1 MKSQHT
7 TAASVAAFALF
18 GAGSVLAQ
26 DVPEPPEGYPD
37 GSIEYVIPFD
47 PGGESDVTARFQE
60 PHLEEILGV
69 SVNINHRP
77 GGGGAVAWSEFQD
90 SAEPDGQQIIGINIP
105 HIIGQPILRD
115 NAGYETDGWKIITFF
130 HQTPNAL
137 IVHEDSDF
145 ETLDDLVAYA
155 KDNPEAVT
163 LAGSGTYSA
172 NHLEALRLEREADID
187 VTYVPATGTGPLPAM
202 LEGGHVAGLM
212 NYSMLGVRM
221 DNVRVLA
228 VSSEERLEA
237 LPDAP
242 TFKEQGY
249 DIVGGAYRGVAAPEG
264 TPDAIV
270 DYLGAVFAQVNE
282 RIAPEQV
289 PLGFNM
295 TDLRGQEAEAIVSEF
310 RESYGPIF
318 EAVRE
323 Q

>member
-1 MKSQHT
+1 MKAKQST
-7 TAASVAAFALF
+7 IAGVALIAILGTSSA
-18 GAGSVLAQ
+18 VAQ
-26 DVPEPPEGYPD
+26 SVPEPPEGYPD

-60 PHLEEILGV
+60 PHLEELLGV

-77 GGGGAVAWSEFQD
+77 GGGGAVAWSEFQN
-90 SAEPDGQQIIGINIP
+90 SAEPDGQQIIGVNIP

-137 IVHEDSDF
+137 IVHEDSQF

-155 KDNPEAVT
+155 EENPEAVT

-187 VTYVPATGTGPLPAM
+187 LTYVPATGTGPLPAM
-202 LEGGHVAGLM
+202 LQGGHVAGLM

-221 DNVRVLA
+221 DDVRVLA

-237 LPDAP
+237 LPDVP
-242 TFKEQGY
+242 TFRELGY

-264 TPDAIV
+264 TPDEIV
-270 DYLGAVFAQVNE
+270 EYLGAVFAAVNDE
-282 RIAPEQV
+282 IAEEQV

-295 TDLRGQEAEAIVSEF
+295 TDLRGEEAEAMVTEF
-310 RESYGPIF
+310 RNAYGPIL
-318 EAVRE
+318 EAVQE
-323 Q
+323 E